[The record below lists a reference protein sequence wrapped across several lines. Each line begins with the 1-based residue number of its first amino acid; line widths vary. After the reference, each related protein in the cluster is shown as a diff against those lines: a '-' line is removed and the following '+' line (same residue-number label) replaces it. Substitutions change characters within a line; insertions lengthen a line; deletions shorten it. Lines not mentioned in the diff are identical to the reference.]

1 MKMNDETNCSFA
13 EYAPEHIA
21 NIVERTKNIVKD
33 VRCSIGLSDESKRV
47 LLAEAFDNL
56 KYLCDVMNDSQDILK
71 VGGVMFRMYSDKFDG
86 SVPEGFSPFDES
98 KQ

>member
-33 VRCSIGLSDESKRV
+33 VLCSIGLSDESKRV

-56 KYLCDVMNDSQDILK
+56 KYLCDVMNDSQDVLK
-71 VGGVMFRMYSDKFDG
+71 GVMFRLYSDRFDG
-86 SVPEGFSPFDES
+86 AVAEGFSPLDES

>member
-1 MKMNDETNCSFA
+1 MNDETNRSFA

-33 VRCSIGLSDESKRV
+33 VQYAIGLSTESKRV
-47 LLAEAFDNL
+47 LLAEAFGNL

-86 SVPEGFSPFDES
+86 SVPEGFYPFDES